1 MTSSPAHDTRPPPA
15 LLDPSKYVFRPI
27 DLRTSDEDE
36 LNGVQGDHD
45 FYYDTPELSCSSFPA
60 IEQDE
65 TSLLEM
71 ELTPYAYTTTNEEI
85 QDRLSLDEDSWS
97 FVLKLAAGDGTTTTT
112 TCEPCEMSLDGT
124 AITDDG
130 DDGGD
135 WCNQE
140 SVESS
145 LSSFFAD
152 EDEPEPQEET
162 TTMASPQ
169 LIVEDEEITRK
180 RNELWKQSLKP
191 VSFFR
196 RCAG

>member
-1 MTSSPAHDTRPPPA
+1 MMTSSPAHETRPPPA

-27 DLRTSDEDE
+27 ELRASDEDE
-36 LNGVQGDHD
+36 LNND
-45 FYYDTPELSCSSFPA
+45 FSHETPELSCSSFPA

-97 FVLKLAAGDGTTTTT
+97 FVLKLAAGDGTTTAT
-112 TCEPCEMSLDGT
+112 TCEPCEEMSLDGT

-130 DDGGD
+130 DDGGAD
-135 WCNQE
+135 WSQE
-140 SVESS
+140 SVETSS
-145 LSSFFAD
+145 FSFFAD
-152 EDEPEPQEET
+152 EDEPAPQEET
-162 TTMASPQ
+162 TTTMASPPQ
-169 LIVEDEEITRK
+169 LIVEDEEMTRK
-180 RNELWKQSLKP
+180 RNQLWKQSLKP